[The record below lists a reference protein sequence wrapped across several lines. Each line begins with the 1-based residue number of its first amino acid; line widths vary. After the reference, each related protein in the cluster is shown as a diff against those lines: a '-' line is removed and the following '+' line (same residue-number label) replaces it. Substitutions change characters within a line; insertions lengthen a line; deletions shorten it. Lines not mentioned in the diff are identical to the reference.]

1 MQVLF
6 ASSHSQDP
14 SEWIDPL
21 REALPEVEIV
31 EWDDNGGSIDA
42 QLAIVWNPPQSLFER
57 EKKLRAVFN
66 LGAGVDAILK
76 RPGLTQDIAI
86 YRLEDAGMAVQ
97 MAEYAVW
104 ALVRASRQFDEYQR
118 LQKERRWERLAD
130 IRRAAWPVGVLGLGV
145 MGSRVAQTI
154 AGLDYAVAGWSRS
167 AKQID
172 GVETWS
178 GDEQFSDFLSRTR
191 VLINTLP
198 LTSETHSI
206 LCRKTFEQLL
216 PGACIINMGR
226 GEHLVEDD
234 LLAML
239 DEGHIQQ
246 ATLDV
251 FSQEP
256 LPPEHP
262 FWTHPGIT
270 VTPHMSAASLRDIT
284 IQQTADKIRSFI
296 AGEPVS
302 GLVKHDRGY

>member
-1 MQVLF
+1 MQILF

-14 SEWIDPL
+14 DVWINPL
-21 REALPEVEIV
+21 QKALPEVEIV
-31 EWDDNGGSIDA
+31 LWDNAGDSIGA
-42 QLAIVWNPPQSLFER
+42 ELAIVWNPPESIFER
-57 EKKLRAVFN
+57 EKDLRAVFN
-66 LGAGVDAILK
+66 LGAGVDAILQ
-76 RPGLTQDIAI
+76 RPGLTDSVAI

-97 MAEYAVW
+97 MAEYATW
-104 ALVRASRQFDEYQR
+104 ALVRASRRFDEYQR
-118 LQKERRWERLAD
+118 LQRDQKWERLSD
-130 IRRAAWPVGVLGLGV
+130 IQRDAWPVGVLGLGV
-145 MGSRVAQTI
+145 MGSRVAQTL
-154 AGLDYAVAGWSRS
+154 AGLDYPVAGWSRTP
-167 AKQID
+167 KQLD
-172 GVETWS
+172 GVETWA
-178 GDEQFSDFLSRTR
+178 GADQFSNFLSRTR

-251 FSQEP
+251 FTQEP
-256 LPPEHP
+256 LPDGHP
-262 FWTHPGIT
+262 FWTHPGVT
-270 VTPHMSAASLRDIT
+270 VTPHMSAASLRDVT
-284 IQQTADKIRSFI
+284 IRQTAEKVRAFM

-302 GLVKHDRGY
+302 GLVKRDRGY